1 MTIKQQ
7 GGIFGRNPTFN
18 DVDAASVDINSGAA
32 GGSPLTLTTTASGH
46 NIDMTDSTSTAR
58 IRNVGGRLHITADVN
73 NEAASSS
80 IRFYVDNARMVDIN
94 DSGNIVFNSAGQGID
109 FSATSGTGTSEL
121 FDDYEEGTWT
131 PAFTAS
137 GGGAASHSRQNGRYT
152 KIGNTVFA
160 YFQLSASKGTLSGNV
175 SISGLPFT
183 SLNLNGLDAGSVS
196 FNRVQRFA
204 TTFNPYGHVTGDS
217 TSIGLFKGNTNEST
231 DATSDG
237 VPLDAADLNT
247 ASTFRNYCFGV
258 AIYHTA

>member
-1 MTIKQQ
+1 MRVVSTASISQIRLVASGTTTGATEPSIGAQADGLVLRTNGSTAVTI
-7 GGIFGRNPTFN
+7 T
-18 DVDAASVDINSGAA
+18 AAQNIKVNSG
-32 GGSPLTLTTTASGH
+32 
-46 NIDMTDSTSTAR
+46 N
-58 IRNVGGRLHITADVN
+58 
-73 NEAASSS
+73 
-80 IRFYVDNARMVDIN
+80 
-94 DSGNIVFNSAGQGID
+94 GID

-121 FDDYEEGTWT
+121 FSDYEEGSWT
-131 PAFTAS
+131 PSFTAS
-137 GGGAASHSRQNGRYT
+137 GGGSASHSRQNGRYT

-160 YFQLSASKGTLSGNV
+160 YFQLSASKGSLSGSV

-196 FNRVQRFA
+196 FNRVQRFV